1 MRIILLCDCV
11 TNLTVAR
18 LNTLVSLFQILK
30 TLYLLQEN
38 NGSLLNPNKIILPS
52 LSKSLFISIEIMKI
66 ALAGTTGFLGRHV
79 LKQKAGKSYLMNTS
93 KINLSQWE

>member
-1 MRIILLCDCV
+1 
-11 TNLTVAR
+11 
-18 LNTLVSLFQILK
+18 
-30 TLYLLQEN
+30 
-38 NGSLLNPNKIILPS
+38 
-52 LSKSLFISIEIMKI
+52 ISIEIMKI